1 MAGTPWLDSQHLER
15 YYRLLYPVLGPAQER
30 CSPLLGRA
38 LTQNLTRSVPVSDLS
53 ILSACGLNY
62 VGDTCS
68 EPHGDG
74 AGHLPAQERCS
85 PLLGRA
91 LTQNLTR
98 SVPVSD
104 LSILSACG
112 LNYVGDTC
120 SEPHGDGAGHLPA
133 QGHGAPA
140 LH

>member
-15 YYRLLYPVLGPAQER
+15 YYRLLDPVLGPAQER

-74 AGHLPAQERCS
+74 AGHLP
-85 PLLGRA
+85 P
-91 LTQNLTR
+91 
-98 SVPVSD
+98 
-104 LSILSACG
+104 
-112 LNYVGDTC
+112 
-120 SEPHGDGAGHLPA
+120 